1 MEQYILKIR
10 ISNVEYPG
18 LSSAVARGNVVGFI
32 LRLKAQVFSSS
43 LYNIFR
49 RSILNRYFGPLIFNE
64 ERIPPFTVGEDVTQ
78 EHS

>member
-1 MEQYILKIR
+1 MTHSYHYSTVMWLYQ
-10 ISNVEYPG
+10 
-18 LSSAVARGNVVGFI
+18 
-32 LRLKAQVFSSS
+32 
-43 LYNIFR
+43 YNIFR